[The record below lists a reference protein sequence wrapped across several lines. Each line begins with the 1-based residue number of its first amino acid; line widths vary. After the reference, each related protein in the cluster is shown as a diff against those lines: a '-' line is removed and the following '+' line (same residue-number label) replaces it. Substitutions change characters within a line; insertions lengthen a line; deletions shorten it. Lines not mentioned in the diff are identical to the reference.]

1 MTTAE
6 ATAKTK
12 PSFVTR
18 WWLGVKLWKRILGAL
33 ALGVVVGLT
42 WGEVA
47 MSVHW
52 MGELFIRLI
61 RMMVVPLVFVTIASG
76 VAALGDFKRLGSL
89 GLRAI
94 GLFAALAAIAVCTG
108 LVVGSIIKPGV
119 GANMSGA
126 APQVI
131 SAGKAISEQLLSI
144 VPINPIDALAKGDM
158 LAVIFFSVMIGVGIV
173 AAGKSAEPLAAVLRG
188 ASDVTLRVV
197 RMIMEVA
204 PFGVFGLIASA
215 VGSNGVSVFFNVSLL
230 ALAVVLACAFQTLVV
245 HGLLIRLVAGLPI
258 KPFFIG
264 IADAML
270 VGFSTSSSSATLPV
284 AVSVAEKNLGLKAPV
299 VSTVLPLGASI
310 GRDGTALYVALLALF
325 TAQAFGLHLQPVDYL
340 LILLTAT
347 LVALGTAPVPS
358 ASLFMLAAV
367 LSVIGVP
374 DSQTAMVVGF
384 ILPFDRVLD
393 MIRTV
398 PNATTNLATATTV
411 ARWEN
416 EIDVDI
422 YRSPPSQ

>member
-1 MTTAE
+1 MSD
-6 ATAKTK
+6 
-12 PSFVTR
+12 PSERPPSPSSPLARYWFEI
-18 WWLGVKLWKRILGAL
+18 KLWKRILVAL
-33 ALGVVVGLT
+33 ALGVVVGLA
-42 WGEVA
+42 WGEGA
-47 MSVHW
+47 TKLHW

-76 VAALGDFKRLGSL
+76 VAALGDIKRLGSL
-89 GLRAI
+89 GLRTI
-94 GLFAALAAIAVCTG
+94 GLFAALSATAVCVG
-108 LVVGSIIKPGV
+108 LAVGSVIQPGV
-119 GANMSGA
+119 GANMAGA

-131 SAGKAISEQLLSI
+131 NAGKTVSQQLLGI
-144 VPINPIDALAKGDM
+144 VPINPVEALAKGDM
-158 LAVIFFSVMIGVGIV
+158 LAIIFFSVMIGVGVV
-173 AAGKSAEPLAAVLRG
+173 AAGKSAEPVTAVLKG

-197 RMIMEVA
+197 RMVMEVA

-215 VGSNGVSVFFNVSLL
+215 VGSNGLAVFVNVGLL
-230 ALAVVLACAFQTLVV
+230 ALAVVIASAFQTLVV

-258 KPFFIG
+258 KPFFTG

-284 AVSVAEKNLGLKAPV
+284 AVSVAENNLGLKGPII
-299 VSTVLPLGASI
+299 STVLPLGASI
-310 GRDGTALYVALLALF
+310 GRDGTALYVGLLALF
-325 TAQAFGLHLQPVDYL
+325 TAQAFGMHLAPVDYL

-374 DSQTAMVVGF
+374 DSQTAIIVGF

-416 EIDVDI
+416 EIDLTV
-422 YRSPPSQ
+422 YNSPPRE